1 MIVSSGE
8 IVLTQSA
15 APKAVSQEESVIITC
30 NGSPGVST
38 NKLHWY
44 QLKTGAPPRL
54 LIYSTSSLAFWVP
67 TRFSGSGSGTS
78 YSRTISSVAAQD
90 AADYYCQQSSSFPP
104 TVVPT
109 RTKTSCSSFC
119 RAQLLHPQRLRGLC
133 FLCLGGF

>member
-104 TVVPT
+104 TWAPGGG
-109 RTKTSCSSFC
+109 S
-119 RAQLLHPQRLRGLC
+119 LC
-133 FLCLGGF
+133 NNRKDAK